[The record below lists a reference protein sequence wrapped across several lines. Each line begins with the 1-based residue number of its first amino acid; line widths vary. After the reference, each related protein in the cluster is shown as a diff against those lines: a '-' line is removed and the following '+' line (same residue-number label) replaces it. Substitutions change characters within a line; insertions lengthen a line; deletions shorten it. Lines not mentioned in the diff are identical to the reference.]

1 MKLHRIQ
8 IPPCRPYEI
17 NAAQSWLSDMSAV
30 GLHPEQDFIFAG
42 LAFFERGEARRYR
55 YRFDIAKPATME
67 TIEPKVAS
75 SFLPNFATATLARGV
90 NTTIGIIA
98 KS

>member
-42 LAFFERGEARRYR
+42 LAFFERGLL
-55 YRFDIAKPATME
+55 T
-67 TIEPKVAS
+67 VAVS
-75 SFLPNFATATLARGV
+75 ACVVSVAADFILGLC
-90 NTTIGIIA
+90 GIT
-98 KS
+98 